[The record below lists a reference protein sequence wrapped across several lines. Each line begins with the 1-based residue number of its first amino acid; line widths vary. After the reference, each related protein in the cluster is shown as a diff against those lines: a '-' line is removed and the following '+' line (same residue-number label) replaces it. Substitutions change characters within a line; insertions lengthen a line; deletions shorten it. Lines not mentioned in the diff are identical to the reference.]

1 MTKTK
6 TDSTKV
12 NMTKAKTNKF
22 QHKTVCN
29 ADTLK
34 SCLNKTSAIVTKYY
48 TVIDLTDDLNTKEYV
63 TEVSTVIEI
72 IDLTD

>member
-6 TDSTKV
+6 TYSTKV

-22 QHKTVCN
+22 QYKTVCN

-63 TEVSTVIEI
+63 IEVSTVIEI